1 MIDNY
6 IMSRS
11 SYFINRHNIITF
23 SELMLSKRKP
33 ILKKLCH
40 LIRAINT
47 FCLSSRGR
55 VLKSILRFVLR
66 YVLGRFLGW
75 S

>member
-55 VLKSILRFVLR
+55 VLKSILR